1 MTFLKALA
9 ALVLFLQL
17 PIPLYWFVLHPQVR
31 YWRRRPKAGFAVALC
46 LSWLPVTICIILFR
60 RSLFRNDWHPLW
72 ATVSGLIL
80 IAFEV
85 WLFARLS
92 RDLGGARLIGRT
104 EISGG
109 GSLAEEGI
117 YARMRHPRYV
127 GSFLALVGACL
138 LAGTRVLCLVSLVWA
153 VLTWIAISL
162 EEREL
167 RIRFGEAYER
177 YCRRVPRFLPRL
189 RVQPQLPK

>member
-1 MTFLKALA
+1 VTFLKALA

-17 PIPLYWFVLHPQVR
+17 PIPLYWFVLHPRVD
-31 YWRRRPKAGFAVALC
+31 YWRKHLKAGFAVALC
-46 LSWLPVTICIILFR
+46 SSWLPVTICIILFR
-60 RSLFRNDWHPLW
+60 RSLFRDDWHPAW
-72 ATVSGLIL
+72 AIVSGLAL

-92 RDLGGARLIGRT
+92 RDLGAARLIGRT
-104 EISGG
+104 EISGS

-127 GSFLALVGACL
+127 GSFLALAGACL
-138 LAGTRVLCLVSLVWA
+138 LAGTRATWIVLLVWA

-167 RIRFGEAYER
+167 RTRFGEAYER

-189 RVQPQLPK
+189 RAQSQPPE